1 MIKKTGDTC
10 IRDCANINLIN
21 ESIKVINKLSEQM
34 ERTAQ
39 ILSLAGN
46 ETRLKILYIIS
57 QEEKVC
63 VCDLGDILNVSV
75 SAISQHLRKLKD
87 GNLLKSN
94 KEGQT
99 IYYTVNPQSKKTI
112 EKVFTMIHDES
123 IQKVAYNE
131 KGK

>member
-1 MIKKTGDTC
+1 MKTEETC
-10 IRDCANINLIN
+10 IRGCANISLIN
-21 ESIKVINKLSEQM
+21 DNIKAIDALNDQF

-46 ETRLKILYIIS
+46 ETRLKILYIIN

-75 SAISQHLRKLKD
+75 SAISQHLRKMKD

-99 IYYTVNPQSKKTI
+99 IYYKINSQSKETLNKI
-112 EKVFTMIHDES
+112 FTMFDDNTV
-123 IQKVAYNE
+123 QKVA
-131 KGK
+131 

>member
-1 MIKKTGDTC
+1 MKKTEDTC
-10 IRDCANINLIN
+10 IRSCANISLIN
-21 ESIKVINKLSEQM
+21 DNIMVINDLSEQI
-34 ERTAQ
+34 ERTSQ
-39 ILSLAGN
+39 ILNLAGN
-46 ETRLKILYIIS
+46 VTRLKILYIIS

-99 IYYTVNPQSKKTI
+99 IYYKVNPQSKKI
-112 EKVFTMIHDES
+112 LDKVFTVFNDES
-123 IQKVAYNE
+123 IQKVA
-131 KGK
+131 